1 MYKSKQWEKLI
12 GYTVIGVRTEESTIS
27 DEAPDVFL
35 KLSNGKEFRIRAE
48 ISKERIDAEGEKV
61 ADITGTWMKK

>member
-12 GYTVIGVRTEESTIS
+12 GYTVTGVRVEESVLS

-48 ISKERIDAEGEKV
+48 VSKDGINAEGEKV
-61 ADITGTWMKK
+61 AEITGTWMKK

>member
-12 GYTVIGVRTEESTIS
+12 GYTITGVRIEESTIS

-35 KLSNGKEFRIRAE
+35 KLSNGREFRIRAKV
-48 ISKERIDAEGEKV
+48 STDGIDTEGECV
-61 ADITGTWMKK
+61 ADITGIWMKK